1 MPPFLADFISDLEEQ
16 GFFSLRQVPS
26 LDFPEKGLEQIV
38 GGKSFPLVCGCLLAV
53 SLFQR
58 CPWKSP
64 FPYFLFPQEYF
75 RNPLLVLF
83 HYDRRQLFLVIPE
96 R

>member
-38 GGKSFPLVCGCLLAV
+38 GGKSFPLVCGCLLAFQRLEPFIAQLEDLRV
-53 SLFQR
+53 HLFQPVLGIQDR
-58 CPWKSP
+58 
-64 FPYFLFPQEYF
+64 Y
-75 RNPLLVLF
+75 LV
-83 HYDRRQLFLVIPE
+83 
-96 R
+96 